1 MASGKS
7 GSFDLKSSNGI
18 YTVRVNWSET
28 YDPIANTSVVK
39 ITSVQVKS
47 SNWYGVTYY
56 PSGSI
61 KINGSTVI
69 SMSSGSGSHNIG
81 IWSQNTWCY
90 LCNSSG
96 SAVSASSSSISH
108 NSDGSKSISISVSFT
123 GYTSSGGYGSGWSV
137 DGYSTISL
145 TSIDRTAPTVS
156 CAVTPLS
163 SSSLKIDAT
172 ANVNSDIWEYSLD
185 DGSSWTQF
193 STTAGTSASVTVT
206 GLSSAVYTV
215 KARARKVSNH
225 VYGTSSAAT
234 GDIVLPKISITASSI
249 TANSVYI
256 SAASDVNCNIWQY
269 SIDNGETW
277 TQFSSSDG
285 TSATKTISGLTPNT
299 SYPIKVRARKTSNSL
314 YGTSGTTTIKTLG
327 GTVINSVSDLA
338 IDVSAPVLT
347 LNWTIYDASYTHTL
361 VIKNGN
367 TVVLTVSNLTGSAG
381 TNNKTYSFT
390 AAERTAMLT
399 AMANMA
405 SFTAT
410 FVVTTYSGTT
420 QIGNASA
427 ASAVIK
433 TTAENSAP
441 THGGFS
447 CFDANATTVGITGNN
462 AIYVQGQSS
471 LQALFRGGTAKNGA
485 SISAYR
491 ITVGSKMVFSGSKK
505 VSFGAISVAGQV
517 TLTATVVDSR
527 GWSVSQSVTL
537 TVIEFSGISINSW
550 SARRVNEVEDT
561 SQIELAGTLS
571 PIYVDDVQKNTL
583 QSLRY
588 RYKIVSATSWS
599 DYYDISGVQAEDDK
613 FYVDNDAFASFDAEY
628 SWDIQI
634 CAADKLSTYVISIVL
649 PKGKPLV
656 AYRSKKVG
664 INNNNPQ
671 SALDVSGE
679 IMQNGYAV
687 MGFVNTLNEYKT
699 FNDVKSSGI
708 YWYDSSAAASN
719 APSTEDGFLE
729 VLCYGTAIL
738 QRFTGVSGAVV
749 RRVYRTSWSAWA

>member
-1 MASGKS
+1 MASGRS

-47 SNWYGVTYY
+47 NNWYGVTYY

-69 SMSSGSGSHNIG
+69 SMSSGAGSHNIG
-81 IWSQNTWCY
+81 IWAKNTWYY

-96 SAVSASSSSISH
+96 SAVSASSGSISH
-108 NSDGSKSISISVSFT
+108 NSDGSKSVSISVSFT
-123 GYTSSGGYGSGWSV
+123 GYTSGGGYGSGWSV
-137 DGYSTISL
+137 DGSSTISL

-156 CAVTPLS
+156 CTVTPLTS
-163 SSSLKIDAT
+163 ASLKIDAT
-172 ANVNSDIWEYSLD
+172 TNVNSDIWEYSLNG
-185 DGSSWTQF
+185 GSSWTQF
-193 STTAGTSASVTVT
+193 STTSGTSSNVTVT
-206 GLSSAVYTV
+206 GLASAIYTV
-215 KARARKVSNH
+215 KVRARKVSNY

-249 TANSVYI
+249 TASSVYI

-269 SIDNGETW
+269 SIDNGSSW
-277 TQFSSSDG
+277 TQFSTTDG
-285 TSATKTISGLTPNT
+285 TSATKTISALTPNT
-299 SYPIKVRARKTSNSL
+299 SYPIKVRARKSSNSL
-314 YGTSGTTTIKTLG
+314 YGVSGATTIKTLG
-327 GTVINSVSDLA
+327 GTVINSVSDLVV
-338 IDVSAPVLT
+338 DVGAPVLT
-347 LNWTIYDASYTHTL
+347 LNWTVYDASYTHTL
-361 VIKNGN
+361 VIKNGD

-381 TNNKTYSFT
+381 TNNKTHSFT
-390 AAERTAMLT
+390 SAERTTILT

-405 SFTAT
+405 GFTAT
-410 FVVTTYSGTT
+410 FVVTTYNGTT

-447 CFDANATTVGITGNN
+447 CLDVNATTVGITGNS

-471 LQALFRGGTAKNGA
+471 LRAVFLGGTAKNGA

-491 ITVGSKMVFSGSKK
+491 ITVGSKT
-505 VSFGAISVAGQV
+505 VSSASTEVAFGAISVAGQV
-517 TLTATVVDSR
+517 ALTATVVDSR
-527 GWSVSQSVTL
+527 GWSVSQSITL

-550 SARRVNEVEDT
+550 SSRRVNEVDDV
-561 SQIELAGTLS
+561 SQIELSGTLS

-599 DYYDISGVQAEDDK
+599 DYYDISGVQTEDDK
-613 FYVDNDAFASFDAEY
+613 FYVDNDAFASFDAEN

-679 IMQNGYAV
+679 IMQNGYGV
-687 MGFVNTLNEYKT
+687 MGFVRLLDEYTT
-699 FNDVKSSGI
+699 FDNVKSGGI
-708 YWYDSSAAASN
+708 YWYNSGTAISK
-719 APSTEDGFLE
+719 APATENGFLE
-729 VLCYGTAIL
+729 VLCCGTAIL
-738 QRFTGVSGAVV
+738 QRFTGVSGTVV
-749 RRVYRTSWSAWA
+749 RRVYGSSWSAWV

>member
-47 SNWYGVTYY
+47 NNWYGVTYY
-56 PSGSI
+56 PNGSI

-69 SMSSGSGSHNIG
+69 SMSSSAGTHNIG
-81 IWSQNTWCY
+81 IWAQNTWYY

-123 GYTSSGGYGSGWSV
+123 GYTYNGGYGSGWSV
-137 DGYSTISL
+137 DGASSISL
-145 TSIDRTAPTVS
+145 TSIDRSAPTVS
-156 CAVTPLS
+156 CAVTPLT

-185 DGSSWTQF
+185 GGGSWTQY
-193 STTAGTSASVTVT
+193 STTSGTSASVTVT
-206 GLSSAVYTV
+206 GLASASYSVRT
-215 KARARKVSNH
+215 RARKVSNH
-225 VYGTSSAAT
+225 VYGTSSAVT
-234 GDIVLPKISITASSI
+234 GDIVLPMIVVTASSI

-269 SIDNGETW
+269 SIDDGGTW
-277 TQFSSSDG
+277 TQFSTSDG

-299 SYPIKVRARKTSNSL
+299 SYPIKVRARKTSNNL
-314 YGTSGTTTIKTLG
+314 YGTSDATTIKTLG
-327 GTVINSVSDLA
+327 GTVINSVSELA

-347 LNWTIYDASYTHTL
+347 LNWTVYDASYTHTL

-367 TVVLTVSNLTGSAG
+367 TAVLTIANLTGSAG
-381 TNNKTYSFT
+381 TNNKTHSFT
-390 AAERTAMLT
+390 AAERTTILN
-399 AMANMA
+399 AMASVA

-420 QIGNASA
+420 QIGNTST

-447 CFDANATTVGITGNN
+447 CSDVNATTIGITGNS
-462 AIYVQGQSS
+462 AIYIQGQSR
-471 LQALFRGGTAKNGA
+471 LGAVFRGGTAKNGA
-485 SISAYR
+485 SISSYR
-491 ITVGSKMVFSGSKK
+491 ITVGSKTVYSGTTT
-505 VSFGAISVAGQV
+505 VAFGAISVSGQV

-527 GWSVSQSVTL
+527 GWSVSQNITL

-550 SARRVNEVEDT
+550 ASRRVNEVEDL
-561 SQIELAGTLS
+561 SQIELTGTLS
-571 PIYVDDVQKNTL
+571 PIYVDDAQKNTL

-588 RYKIVSATSWS
+588 RYKVVSATSWS

-634 CAADKLSTYVISIVL
+634 CATDKLSTYTINIVL

-656 AYRSKKVG
+656 AYRSQKVG

-671 SALDVSGE
+671 SALDVNGE
-679 IMQNGYAV
+679 IMQNGYVV
-687 MGFVNTLNEYKT
+687 MGFVSTADEFET
-699 FNDVKSSGI
+699 FDSIKSNGI
-708 YWYDSSAAASN
+708 YWYDSSAVVSN
-719 APSTEDGFLE
+719 APATEDGFLE
-729 VLCYGTAIL
+729 VICYGTAIL
-738 QRFTGVSGAVV
+738 HRFTGVSGTVL
-749 RRVYRTSWSAWA
+749 RRVYGTSWSAWA

>member
-1 MASGKS
+1 MATGKS
-7 GSFDLKSSNGI
+7 GSFTKASG
-18 YTVRVNWSET
+18 YFTVKVSWLET
-28 YDPIANTSVVK
+28 YDNTANKSNVQ

-47 SNWYGVTYY
+47 SSYYGWSYY
-56 PSGSI
+56 LNGTV
-61 KINGSTVI
+61 KVNGSTVI
-69 SMSSGSGSHNIG
+69 SMNSASGTHNVYVGATGTYYSIKTSGNSTATGTSGSIAH
-81 IWSQNTWCY
+81 
-90 LCNSSG
+90 
-96 SAVSASSSSISH
+96 
-108 NSDGSKSISISVSFT
+108 SDDGTKSISISIDIS
-123 GYTSSGGYGSGWSV
+123 GYTTSGGGGSGWHAS
-137 DGYSTISL
+137 GSETIAL
-145 TSIDRTAPTVS
+145 TAIDRTAPTVS
-156 CAVTPLS
+156 CSATPLS

-193 STTAGTSASVTVT
+193 STTAGTSASVTVA
-206 GLSSAVYTV
+206 GLSSAVYAA

-249 TANSVYI
+249 TASSVYI

-347 LNWTIYDASYTHTL
+347 LNWTVHDASYTHSL
-361 VIKNGN
+361 AIKNGN

-390 AAERTAMLT
+390 AAERTAILT

-405 SFTAT
+405 SFKAT
-410 FVVTTYSGTT
+410 FEVTTYSGAT
-420 QIGNASA
+420 QIGNAST

-447 CFDANATTVGITGNN
+447 CFDANAATVGLTGNS

-471 LQALFRGGTAKNGA
+471 LQAAFRGGTAKNGA

-491 ITVGSKMVFSGSKK
+491 ITVGSKMVSSGSKE

-550 SARRVNEVEDT
+550 SSRRVNEVEDT

-656 AYRSKKVG
+656 AFRSKKVG

-687 MGFVNTLNEYKT
+687 MGFVSELDEYTT
-699 FNDVKSSGI
+699 FNNVRSSGI
-708 YWYDSSAAASN
+708 YWYNSDTALTD
-719 APSTEDGFLE
+719 APGTEDGFLE
-729 VLCYGTAIL
+729 VLAYGAVVV
-738 QRFTGVSGAVV
+738 QRFIGVSGTAAL
-749 RRVYRTSWSAWA
+749 RVYKTSWSVWT